1 MYNPNHFREQRV
13 EVLHEL
19 IGQNRLATLIT
30 LGPEGLVANHIP
42 LILHPDPAPLGTL
55 FGHVARANALWR
67 DSRPD
72 VEAMAIFQGPDAYI
86 SPSWYPSHQETGRV
100 VPTWNYA
107 VVHAH
112 GPLRVFEDPA
122 LLERHVRELT
132 SLEELSMPQPWSP
145 DQAPPDFLEAMLKG
159 IVGLEIPLT
168 RLEGKWKVNQNRLPQ
183 DRAGA
188 VRGLRAKGD
197 PDSEIM
203 ADLIAQRD
211 RKP

>member
-1 MYNPNHFREQRV
+1 MYNPNHFREERV
-13 EVLHEL
+13 EVLHAL
-19 IGQNRLATLIT
+19 IRQHRLASLVT
-30 LGPEGLVANHIP
+30 LGPDGLTANHIP

-55 FGHVARANALWR
+55 VGHVARANTLWR
-67 DSRPD
+67 EFRPD
-72 VEAMAIFQGPDAYI
+72 VEALAIFQGPDAYI

-107 VVHAH
+107 VVHAY
-112 GPLRVFEDPA
+112 GPLRVFEDSA
-122 LLERHVRELT
+122 MLERHVRELT
-132 SLEELSMPQPWSP
+132 SLEEATMQQPWSA
-145 DQAPPDFLEAMLKG
+145 DQAPADFLEAMLKG

-183 DRAGA
+183 DREGA
-188 VRGLRAKGD
+188 IRGLHAKGD

-203 ADLIAQRD
+203 AELIAERT